1 MSLKMRIKL
10 LAISLL
16 FFLLGCSSDANRIK
30 RYLIDAEIDYQS
42 YQVLVIIP
50 YGGCSSCLQ
59 TAFDFMASMEND
71 GSILF
76 VISNVNDPRMM
87 RLRLQ
92 GLVSSDNLI
101 IDSSRKHINQGLN
114 TMYPYIVY
122 RDGETGFDVRI
133 ADPFNESEWQE
144 LESRM
149 N

>member
-1 MSLKMRIKL
+1 MRSKSLTIL
-10 LAISLL
+10 LA
-16 FFLLGCSSDANRIK
+16 FFLLGCSSEANRIK
-30 RYLIDAEIDYQS
+30 HYLTEAEIDYKP

-59 TAFDFMASMEND
+59 TAFDFMARMEND

-76 VISNVNDPRMM
+76 VMSNVNDPRRM

-92 GLVSSDNLI
+92 DLVSNENLI

-122 RDGETGFDVRI
+122 KDGEMGFDVRI
-133 ADPFNESEWQE
+133 ADPYNEAEWVE

-149 N
+149 D